1 VEKAAVSLS
10 SQILVGLIS
19 GLIVGLFFGAWVE
32 PLGVLGDAFVLLL
45 QMTVLPYLAVSLM
58 VGLGALRPEGAARLA
73 WRAGGALLILWSLAF
88 ATIFISSLAYPD
100 WESASFFSSNL
111 VASSSGFDFL
121 SLFIPANPFSS
132 LANTV
137 VPAVVV
143 FSGAVGVAL
152 IGQSEKAGLMAGL
165 QTFKNAL
172 SSITTFV
179 VRLAPIGIFGI
190 AARAA
195 ATLSLDQARSLQVYM
210 AAYVVCALLMAIWTL
225 PALIACL
232 TPYRWLDVMRAMRG
246 ALITAFA
253 TGSVFV
259 VLSVLV
265 ERSKA
270 LMQDKSDDP
279 ERDEHFVDVVIPV
292 AFTFPSVGKLLSIN
306 FILFAGWVSGYS
318 LSYAQYPTLGIAG
331 LASYFGATVSA
342 IPFLLDLFQIPSD
355 TFQMFLV
362 ADNVVGGRFGAMLA
376 AMHLVAVALIT
387 TSAMSGALIWAPF
400 QILRYI
406 LITAVLTVG
415 LMLGV
420 HFVFDASEHQ
430 YQGYEQLVS
439 MKPRFEYP
447 EADVFDSLPDAVE
460 PEDLSQDAVARILDR
475 GVMRVGYSKGRL
487 PWAFRNGEGE
497 LVGFDIEM
505 ARTLARELGVEVE
518 FYRLSREEYA
528 PALDAG
534 RVDVIMSGIPL
545 TTSMLAKM
553 SFSRPYVD
561 ETIAFIVKDHLRQ
574 EFGSR
579 DAVTELQ
586 SPQIAVPDLPY
597 YVEKLKRYLPDAE
610 ITVLPDVRDFF
621 RAEPGEFEALLY
633 TAESGSAYSLV
644 YPEFTVAVPR
654 PDILKVPLAYAVRRG
669 EEHMVEVLSAW
680 IELKKRDGSIDT
692 LFDHWVLGKAVHAD
706 TQRWSVWHDVLGFSP
721 GPVVQKR

>member
-1 VEKAAVSLS
+1 MSLS
-10 SQILVGLIS
+10 TQILIGLIS
-19 GLIVGLFFGAWVE
+19 GLLMGLFFGAWVE
-32 PLGVLGDAFVLLL
+32 PLGILGDAFVLLL

-73 WRAGGALLILWSLAF
+73 WRAGGVLLILWTLAF
-88 ATIFISSLAYPD
+88 GTIFLSSLAYPA

-111 VASSSGFDFL
+111 VDSGRGFDFL

-152 IGQSEKAGLMAGL
+152 IGQPEKAGLMSGL
-165 QTFKNAL
+165 QTFKDAL
-172 SSITTFV
+172 SSITSFV
-179 VRLAPIGIFGI
+179 VRLAPVGIFGI

-195 ATLSLDQARSLQVYM
+195 ATISLDQARSLQVYM
-210 AAYVVCALLMAIWTL
+210 VAYVVCALLMALWTL

-232 TPYRWLDVMRAMRG
+232 TPYRWSDVMRTMRG

-270 LMQDKSDDP
+270 LVREKSDDP

-306 FILFAGWVSGYS
+306 FVLFAGWASGYS
-318 LSYAQYPTLGIAG
+318 LSYSQYPTLGIAG

-362 ADNVVGGRFGAMLA
+362 ADNVVGGRFGAMVA
-376 AMHLVAVALIT
+376 ARHLVAVAFIT
-387 TSAMSGALIWAPF
+387 TAAMGGSLRWAPLA
-400 QILRYI
+400 IARY
-406 LITAVLTVG
+406 LVITAALTVG

-420 HFVFDASEHQ
+420 HFLFDVGDHE
-430 YQGYEQLVS
+430 YEGYDQLVS
-439 MKPRFEYP
+439 MQSRFDYP
-447 EADVFDSLPDAVE
+447 KAEVFDSVPASIL
-460 PEDLSQDAVARILDR
+460 PEDLSHDTVKRILDR
-475 GVMRVGYSKGRL
+475 GVLRVGFSKGRL
-487 PWAFRNGEGE
+487 PWAFRNSDGE
-497 LVGFDIEM
+497 LVGFDVEM
-505 ARTLARELGVEVE
+505 ARMLASELGVGAELYQVSQE
-518 FYRLSREEYA
+518 QFV
-528 PALDAG
+528 PALDSG
-534 RVDVIMSGIPL
+534 RLDVIMSGIPL
-545 TTSMLAKM
+545 TTSLLAQM

-561 ETIAFIVKDHLRQ
+561 ETIAFVVRDHLRQ
-574 EFGSR
+574 HFGSR
-579 DAVTELQ
+579 GAVMELE

-597 YVEKLKRYLPDAE
+597 YSEKIQRYLPDAQ
-610 ITVLPDVRDFF
+610 ITVLPNVRDFF
-621 RAEPGEFEALLY
+621 SSRSRSF
-633 TAESGSAYSLV
+633 
-644 YPEFTVAVPR
+644 
-654 PDILKVPLAYAVRRG
+654 
-669 EEHMVEVLSAW
+669 
-680 IELKKRDGSIDT
+680 
-692 LFDHWVLGKAVHAD
+692 
-706 TQRWSVWHDVLGFSP
+706 
-721 GPVVQKR
+721 